1 MMWDNVD
8 DILLNKKRLQNNA
21 TIWSQDYKRDL
32 YRSMDKRRKNLQN
45 VNKRL
50 SLDSGIMGDFY
61 SLYFFPIFTMHIHY
75 FGSQEQY
82 CWKQIEDY
90 L

>member
-1 MMWDNVD
+1 M
-8 DILLNKKRLQNNA
+8 LP
-21 TIWSQDYKRDL
+21 YDL
-32 YRSMDKRRKNLQN
+32 RITKEIYIDLWIKEEKNLQN

-61 SLYFFPIFTMHIHY
+61 SLYFFPIFIMHIHY

-82 CWKQIEDY
+82 C
-90 L
+90 